1 MSAEKRIGSRRPDR
15 RDEVLRAALRVIE
28 REGLQ
33 GASMRAIAS
42 EIGCTTG
49 VLTHFFRSKQ
59 ELIDAATDTV
69 FGPFDAGLA
78 AEFEGEDARRRLRR
92 VLVNVLPVNAANR
105 GVIRLWMELARG
117 AWSSR
122 TFAAGYRERYAASAS
137 NRRRSVRG
145 AGLGRLSL
153 RRRSRHRVRHAQ
165 RPFRR
170 PRRGSA
176 RRAGEIP
183 ARPSGATDRSTD
195 RDALPADGVRS
206 ARSSRENEEDSVTG
220 GCDRLN
226 HKLTRKLGWYPS

>member
-28 REGLQ
+28 REGLE

-78 AEFEGEDARRRLRR
+78 AEFEGEDVRRRLRR

-105 GVIRLWMELARG
+105 GVIRLWLELARG

-122 TFAAGYRERYAASAS
+122 TFAAGYRERYAALRRAIEDVLCEGRASGVFRSDVDPAIECDTLSALFD
-137 NRRRSVRG
+137 
-145 AGLGRLSL
+145 GLAVAALAEPERFPPGRLEQL
-153 RRRSRHRVRHAQ
+153 IDRQIERLFPPTVTGRRVR
-165 RPFRR
+165 R
-170 PRRGSA
+170 A
-176 RRAGEIP
+176 RTKR
-183 ARPSGATDRSTD
+183 
-195 RDALPADGVRS
+195 
-206 ARSSRENEEDSVTG
+206 
-220 GCDRLN
+220 
-226 HKLTRKLGWYPS
+226 TR